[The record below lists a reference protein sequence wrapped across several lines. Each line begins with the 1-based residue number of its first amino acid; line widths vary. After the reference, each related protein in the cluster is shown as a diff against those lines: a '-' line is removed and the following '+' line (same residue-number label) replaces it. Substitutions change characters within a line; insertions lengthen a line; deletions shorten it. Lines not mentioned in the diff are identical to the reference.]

1 MSIEEINLENL
12 GGTRKNIKSG
22 DVFVFKPKKHPYYYG
37 VVINSDASIF
47 TAKGLLHIQFFN
59 LNSENGNSVPDDLHC
74 AKLLIPPILTNK
86 LGWRKG
92 YFKTIG
98 NVDIKDFISV
108 QNAAFFYYNGKIFD
122 DSSNQLPSPKSIEET
137 GSFAITSYLN
147 IDNLI
152 SLALEIPLAVT
163 PPDNWNPYWYKEE
176 LSNLI

>member
-1 MSIEEINLENL
+1 MSIEKINLENL
-12 GGTRKNIKSG
+12 GGSRKVIKTG

-37 VVINSDASIF
+37 VVINSDANIF
-47 TAKGLLHIQFFN
+47 TAKGLVHIHLFN
-59 LNSENGNSVPDDLHC
+59 LNSEKGNSVPDNLHC
-74 AKLLIPPILTNK
+74 SKLLIPPILTNK

-98 NVDIKDFISV
+98 NIAVKDFMSAK
-108 QNAAFFYYNGKIFD
+108 NATFFYYNGEIFD
-122 DSSNQLPSPKSIEET
+122 DNSNQLLVPKSIEET

-163 PPDNWNPYWYKEE
+163 PPDNWNPYWYREK
-176 LSNLI
+176 LLNLI